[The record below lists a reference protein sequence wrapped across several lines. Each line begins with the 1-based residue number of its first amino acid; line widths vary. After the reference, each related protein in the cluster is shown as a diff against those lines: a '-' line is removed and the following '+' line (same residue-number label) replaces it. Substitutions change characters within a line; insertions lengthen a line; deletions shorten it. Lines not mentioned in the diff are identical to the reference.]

1 MLRFLALACLITSG
15 SVQAAPP
22 AATPEEP
29 LAKVFEEW
37 SHPNAPGGA
46 VLVWKDGKTL
56 FRKASGLACLER
68 ELPITPTTVF
78 DAGMLAQPMTA
89 MALARLEQQGKLSLK
104 DDLRKHLPDLPDY
117 GATLTLQHLLDQA
130 SGLPDWMVLWSL
142 RGGLEED
149 VISRDAVLGLL
160 RQQKTLLFAPGS
172 RTQASASNHVLL
184 AEVVRKVTG
193 KSFREWTAKELF
205 HPLRM
210 MRTTFKDEPLELMDF
225 RAFNYGYNRQGY
237 RRGPDSLGVVG
248 SHGLWTTLD
257 DMGKWLASLPA
268 SPLAKVKVVPERP
281 WQAGFKVDTWRGAT
295 RLTCLNTWGGLM
307 ASLEYF
313 PEQAFGVVILSNWN
327 HNFYDQA
334 MQLEEI
340 HKAFLPLPV
349 PPVVPRPP
357 VAAPSPGRLAALA
370 GEYRLANMPA
380 TIAVE
385 KDQLCFKVQGQTYPL
400 TPVAEDRFTL
410 AIAGAE
416 LHFPRE
422 GDGTVRRLEWTQG
435 GRTQVATRAMAK
447 PPSAEELAVF
457 AGDYENV
464 SLEARWQVVLN
475 GPRLVL
481 RHGRRGERIL
491 VPVGK
496 DAFAAADPFGD
507 VVFERDAG
515 QRLTGFR
522 LTSLEV
528 AGLSFK
534 KR

>member
-1 MLRFLALACLITSG
+1 MLRFLALACLVTSG
-15 SVQAAPP
+15 AIQAAP
-22 AATPEEP
+22 PEEP

-46 VLVWKDGKTL
+46 VLVWKGGQTL

-68 ELPITPTTVF
+68 ELPITPATVF
-78 DAGMLAQPMTA
+78 DAGMLAQPITA
-89 MALARLEQQGKLSLK
+89 MALARLEEQGKLSLK
-104 DDLRKHLPDLPDY
+104 DDVRKHLPDLPDY
-117 GATLTLQHLLDQA
+117 GTTLTLEHLLDQS
-130 SGLPDWMVLWSL
+130 SGLPDWMVLWAL

-160 RQQKTLLFAPGS
+160 RQQKTLAFTPGS
-172 RTQASASNHVLL
+172 RTQASGSNYVLL

-193 KSFREWTAKELF
+193 KSFREWATRELF
-205 HPLRM
+205 QPLGM
-210 MRTTFKDEPLELMDF
+210 KRTTFKDEPLELMDF

-257 DMGKWLASLPA
+257 DMGKWLASLPTSA
-268 SPLAKVKVVPERP
+268 LAKVKVVPERP
-281 WQAGFKVDTWRGAT
+281 WQAGFKVDTWRGAP
-295 RLTCLNTWGGLM
+295 RLTCLNTWGGGLM

-313 PEQAFGVVILSNWN
+313 PEQAFGVVVLSNWN
-327 HNFYDQA
+327 HNFYDQDT
-334 MQLEEI
+334 QLQEI
-340 HKAFLPLPV
+340 NKAFLPLPE

-357 VAAPSPGRLAALA
+357 VAAPSPDRLAALA
-370 GEYRLANMPA
+370 GEFRMGTFPA

-400 TPVAEDRFTL
+400 APVGEDRFTL

-416 LHFPRE
+416 LHFLRE

-435 GRTQVATRAMAK
+435 GRTQVATRALAQ
-447 PPSAEELAVF
+447 PPSAEELAAF
-457 AGDYENV
+457 TGDYENA
-464 SLEARWQVVLN
+464 SLEARWQVLMN

-481 RHGRRGERIL
+481 RHWRRGDRPL
-491 VPVGK
+491 MPVGK
-496 DAFAAADPFGD
+496 DAFTAADPFGD
-507 VVFERDAG
+507 VVFERDAQ
-515 QRLTGFR
+515 QRITGFR
-522 LTSLEV
+522 LTSPEA
-528 AGLSFK
+528 AGITFK